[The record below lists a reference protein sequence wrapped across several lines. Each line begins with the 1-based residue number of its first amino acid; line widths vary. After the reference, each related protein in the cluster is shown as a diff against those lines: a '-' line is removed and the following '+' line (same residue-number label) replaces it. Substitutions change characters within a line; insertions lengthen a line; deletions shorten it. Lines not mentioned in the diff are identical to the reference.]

1 MRDKSIRDH
10 LREGGLS
17 RRDFVKFCG
26 VLSGMMGLEF
36 MPPVKALAGPAASP
50 RPAGLVADALASKPL
65 LPIIWLHLQGCGGCT
80 EALSRSQSPGLV
92 DLVLDKI
99 ALNYHETLMAAA
111 GSRATAA
118 MRAVMENE
126 KGKYVLI
133 VEGSPSSGAGGAFCA
148 IGGRNGADVLREA
161 ASGAAAI
168 IAAGSCAAFGGL
180 PKADPNPTAALGI
193 GGIILDRPVVNIS
206 GCAAITE
213 VTTGTIVHYLVR
225 GELPKTDGLKR
236 PLAFYGLTIHD
247 HCFRRPFYDAGKF
260 AGTFD
265 DAGARAGHCLYKLGC
280 KGPTTHNA
288 CSLLKW
294 EKGLSFPVQSG
305 HPCLGCSEPGFWDWE
320 GFYRCQSAPLESW
333 PMAASGGATGTGIV
347 PGTAPAGPRNP

>member
-1 MRDKSIRDH
+1 M
-10 LREGGLS
+10 
-17 RRDFVKFCG
+17 KFCG
-26 VLSGMMGLEF
+26 ALSGMMGLEF
-36 MPPVKALAGPAASP
+36 LPPVRALAGPAASL
-50 RPAGLVADALASKPL
+50 RPAELVAEALASKPL

-80 EALSRSQSPGLV
+80 EALSRSKSPGLA

-111 GSRATAA
+111 GSRAAEA

-126 KGKYVLI
+126 KGKYMLI

-148 IGGRNGADVLREA
+148 IGGRSGADILREA

-180 PKADPNPTAALGI
+180 PKADPNPTAALGV
-193 GGIILDRPVVNIS
+193 GGILLDGPVVNIS
-206 GCAAITE
+206 GCPAIPE
-213 VTTGTIVHYLVR
+213 VTAGTIVRYLVT

-236 PLAFYGLTIHD
+236 PLAFYGHAVHD
-247 HCFRRPFYDAGKF
+247 HCPRRPFYDAGKF
-260 AGTFD
+260 AMAFD

-280 KGPTTHNA
+280 KGPTTYNA
-288 CSLLKW
+288 CSLVKW
-294 EKGLSFPVQSG
+294 EEGLSSPVQSG

-320 GFYRCQSAPLESW
+320 GFYRCQSAPLEG
-333 PMAASGGATGTGIV
+333 PAAAVSGGAPGAGFV
-347 PGTAPAGPRNP
+347 PAAGPASEFLGGRG